1 MMPRLGAK
9 YDIDIETISKP
20 IAEYQ
25 TDEYFE
31 LDLPAAPDWFSVPP
45 KGTWED
51 GYRLS
56 FAALEMIK
64 DRPEIFE
71 QREQRR
77 CRVEFVL

>member
-1 MMPRLGAK
+1 MRN
-9 YDIDIETISKP
+9 SKNECDRRSEHLP
-20 IAEYQ
+20 LHDASSPYA
-25 TDEYFE
+25 
-31 LDLPAAPDWFSVPP
+31 LDLPVAPRWFSIPP

-56 FAALEMIK
+56 LAALEMVK

-77 CRVEFVL
+77 CTAEFVM